1 MFVKFQLRQR
11 NSALMHVVQKNP
23 QQLITVRKVSY
34 INERGGFHVV
44 CATEARR
51 LSRSD

>member
-1 MFVKFQLRQR
+1 
-11 NSALMHVVQKNP
+11 MHVVQKNP